1 MTIRVGK
8 ENINSQSRSVCPF
21 TMYSNILDT
30 LRREYWLYYFLI
42 PGPILFI
49 LFSLWKYIYAPYAS
63 PLACIRGPKN
73 KHWFYG
79 FLSPSEARGFQMSPK
94 LLEHCSE
101 YDGVW
106 YATFTNRKPTL
117 VLGDQ
122 EAINYVLN
130 NAQTYV
136 RAEAQMRVTR
146 LLFGEGLVG
155 VDGAQHRR
163 QRKVVGPAFSSAAVD
178 GMAPVFYQM
187 AEKLANNWESELI
200 KARKFETN
208 AYRDFEALSI
218 DIIGLAGFKYDF
230 KSLQG
235 ERSDL
240 EAAFVNVTKS
250 AATGS
255 VYASLR
261 AQFPFVGTLGHFLSR
276 EQMQLDRHKRDIE
289 KISERL
295 VQGAKDA
302 MKQSGSTGL
311 VEKGDQQSHQIKD
324 ILTLLVRS
332 NISSDVKDRLPEKE
346 IVSLIPTFL
355 SGGYDNNASAMS
367 YAIYGLSQFPETQS
381 RLRNELLHPPRECS
395 TWRENLRALDSLPYL
410 DAVTREV
417 LRLYS
422 PAHSIPRTCAAS
434 KEDVIPLGKPILLRD
449 GTWTEHIRI
458 GAGDD
463 VVIPQKWMNVDQS
476 TWGPDANEFKP
487 ERWIEDTE
495 HPYYAGGLPARVK
508 NCKSSGWSHLMTFSI
523 GPRNCIGYRMAVAE
537 FKVGLAVL
545 VSKFEFL
552 KHDEMRQVYG
562 EVQIVDRP
570 RVHGRD
576 GYCMPAWVKAA
587 E

>member
-1 MTIRVGK
+1 MHNTIWD
-8 ENINSQSRSVCPF
+8 
-21 TMYSNILDT
+21 ILKAF
-30 LRREYWLYYFLI
+30 REYSWQYLLI

-49 LFSLWKYIYAPYAS
+49 LFSLWKYFYAPYAS
-63 PLACIRGPKN
+63 PLARIRGPRSR
-73 KHWFYG
+73 HWFYG
-79 FLSPSEARGFQMSPK
+79 FLSPSEARRFQMSPK

-101 YDGVW
+101 YNGVW
-106 YATFTNRKPTL
+106 YATFTNRRPTL

-155 VDGAQHRR
+155 VDGARHKR
-163 QRKVVGPAFSSAAVD
+163 QRKVVGPAFSSTAID
-178 GMAPVFYQM
+178 GMAPTFYSM
-187 AEKLANNWESELI
+187 AERLASNWE
-200 KARKFETN
+200 ARLSRDTPFETN
-208 AYRDFEALSI
+208 AYQDFEALSI
-218 DIIGLAGFKYDF
+218 DIIGQAGFKYEF

-235 ERSDL
+235 KRSDL
-240 EAAFVNVTKS
+240 EAAFVNVTQS

-255 VYASLR
+255 MYASLR
-261 AQFPFVGTLGHFLSR
+261 AQFPFVGKIGHFLSR
-276 EQMQLDRHKRDIE
+276 EQIKLDRHKRDIE
-289 KISERL
+289 KISEKL
-295 VQGAKDA
+295 VQGAKST
-302 MKQSGSTGL
+302 MKQSGPGL
-311 VEKGDQQSHQIKD
+311 AEKLEHNHQSHMGRD

-332 NISSDVKDRLPEKE
+332 NMSSDVKDRLPEKE

-367 YAIYGLSQFPETQS
+367 YAVYGLAHSPEAQT
-381 RLRNELLHPPRECS
+381 RLRDELLHPPGDCS
-395 TWRENLRALDSLPYL
+395 DWRSSLRALDSLPYL

-422 PAHSIPRTCAAS
+422 PAHSIPRTCAR
-434 KEDVIPLGKPILLRD
+434 EDIIHLGKPIRLRD
-449 GTWTEHIRI
+449 GTWAEQIRI

-463 VVIPQKWMNVDQS
+463 VVIPQKWMNVDPAI
-476 TWGPDANEFKP
+476 WGADAHVFRP
-487 ERWIEDTE
+487 ERWIEDPT
-495 HPYYAGGLPARVK
+495 HPYYAGGLPPRVK

-523 GPRNCIGYRMAVAE
+523 GPRSCIGYRMGVAE

-552 KHDEMRQVYG
+552 KHDEMGGVYG

-570 RVHGRD
+570 RVRGRD
-576 GYCMPAWVKAA
+576 GYCMPVWVKAA

>member
-1 MTIRVGK
+1 MYNTIWDIFKAYG
-8 ENINSQSRSVCPF
+8 EHSWH
-21 TMYSNILDT
+21 YL
-30 LRREYWLYYFLI
+30 LI
-42 PGPILFI
+42 PGPIL
-49 LFSLWKYIYAPYAS
+49 LVVFSLWKYFYAPYAS
-63 PLACIRGPKN
+63 PLAYIRGPKS

-94 LLEHCSE
+94 LLDHCSE

-106 YATFTNRKPTL
+106 YATFTNRRPTL

-122 EAINYVLN
+122 EAIGYVLN
-130 NAQTYV
+130 NAQTYA

-155 VDGAQHRR
+155 VDGPRHKR
-163 QRKVVGPAFSSAAVD
+163 QRKVVGPAFSSAAID
-178 GMAPVFYQM
+178 GMAPIFYLM
-187 AEKLANNWESELI
+187 AEKLASNWETELA
-200 KARKFETN
+200 KDDRFETN

-218 DIIGLAGFKYDF
+218 DIIGLAGFKYNF

-261 AQFPFVGTLGHFLSR
+261 AQFPLVGALGHFLSR
-276 EQMQLDRHKRDIE
+276 EQIQLDRHKNDIE
-289 KISERL
+289 EISEKL
-295 VQGAKDA
+295 VQGAKST
-302 MKQSGSTGL
+302 MKQSAQTL
-311 VEKGDQQSHQIKD
+311 VETGDHQSHQSRD
-324 ILTLLVRS
+324 VLTLLIRS
-332 NISSDVKDRLPEKE
+332 NMSIDVKDRLPEKE
-346 IVSLIPTFL
+346 IVSLVPTFL
-355 SGGYDNNASAMS
+355 SGGYDNNAAAMS
-367 YAIYGLSQFPETQS
+367 YAVYGLAEFPETQA
-381 RLRNELLHPPRECS
+381 RLRDELLHPPAECS
-395 TWRENLRALDSLPYL
+395 SWRNSLRALDSLPYL

-422 PAHSIPRTCAAS
+422 PAHSIPRTCAR
-434 KEDVIPLGKPILLRD
+434 EDIIPLGKPIQLRD
-449 GTWTEHIRI
+449 GTWTEQIRI
-458 GAGDD
+458 AEGDD
-463 VVIPQKWMNVDQS
+463 IVIPQKWMNIDPS
-476 TWGPDANEFKP
+476 TWGPDAHVFKP
-487 ERWIEDTE
+487 ERWIEDQG
-495 HPYYAGGLPARVK
+495 HPYYAGGLPPRVK

-552 KHDEMRQVYG
+552 KHDEMKHVYG

-570 RVHGRD
+570 RVHGKH
-576 GYCMPAWVKAA
+576 GYCMPVWVKAA
-587 E
+587 G

>member
-1 MTIRVGK
+1 MYNTIWDIFKACG
-8 ENINSQSRSVCPF
+8 EHS
-21 TMYSNILDT
+21 
-30 LRREYWLYYFLI
+30 WLYLLI
-42 PGPILFI
+42 PGPVL
-49 LFSLWKYIYAPYAS
+49 LVVFSLWKYFYAPYAS
-63 PLACIRGPKN
+63 PLACIRGPKS

-79 FLSPSEARGFQMSPK
+79 FLNPSEARGFQMSPK

-106 YATFTNRKPTL
+106 YATFTNRRPTL

-122 EAINYVLN
+122 EAIGYVLN

-155 VDGAQHRR
+155 VDGPRHKR
-163 QRKVVGPAFSSAAVD
+163 QRKVVGPAFSSAAID
-178 GMAPVFYQM
+178 GMAPIFYLM
-187 AEKLANNWESELI
+187 AEKLASNWEAELA
-200 KARKFETN
+200 KDDRLETN

-255 VYASLR
+255 VYSSLR
-261 AQFPFVGTLGHFLSR
+261 AQFPLVGALGHFLSR
-276 EQMQLDRHKRDIE
+276 EQIQLDRHKNDIE
-289 KISERL
+289 EISEKL
-295 VQGAKDA
+295 VQGAKST
-302 MKQSGSTGL
+302 MKQSAQTL
-311 VEKGDQQSHQIKD
+311 VETGDHQSYQSRD

-332 NISSDVKDRLPEKE
+332 NMSSDVKDRLPEKE
-346 IVSLIPTFL
+346 IVSLVPTFL
-355 SGGYDNNASAMS
+355 SGGYDNNAAAMS
-367 YAIYGLSQFPETQS
+367 YAVYGLTQFPETQA
-381 RLRNELLHPPRECS
+381 RLRDELLHPPAECS
-395 TWRENLRALDSLPYL
+395 SWRNSLRALDSLPYL

-422 PAHSIPRTCAAS
+422 PAHSIPRTCVR
-434 KEDVIPLGKPILLRD
+434 EDIISLGKPIQLRD
-449 GTWTEHIRI
+449 GTWTEQIRI
-458 GAGDD
+458 AAGDD
-463 VVIPQKWMNVDQS
+463 IVIPQKWMNIDPS
-476 TWGPDANEFKP
+476 TWGPDAHVFKP
-487 ERWIEDTE
+487 ERWIEDQG
-495 HPYYAGGLPARVK
+495 HPYYAGGLTPRVK

-552 KHDEMRQVYG
+552 KHNEMKHVYG

-570 RVHGRD
+570 RVHGKH
-576 GYCMPAWVKAA
+576 GYRMPVWVKAA
-587 E
+587 G